1 MANPKED
8 KEFNATL
15 RRLIK
20 QKPKPH
26 DEMKK
31 GREPKPAPKKSTG
44 RSKQD

>member
-1 MANPKED
+1 MHDSKDD

-31 GREPKPAPKKSTG
+31 PRKKHEG
-44 RSKQD
+44 PDKKRG

>member
-1 MANPKED
+1 MTDPKDET
-8 KEFNATL
+8 EFNATL

-31 GREPKPAPKKSTG
+31 GREPPKDGAKKKPIRK
-44 RSKQD
+44 D

>member
-1 MANPKED
+1 MSKSPD
-8 KEFNATL
+8 DPEFNATL

-31 GREPKPAPKKSTG
+31 GREPKPTKKSTK
-44 RSKQD
+44 SP